1 MSLLQRYSLR
11 SAHLIGKGME
21 SQVYA
26 LDDMHVLK
34 IYHRATPFTHL
45 QTLQI
50 FYHHLD
56 ARDLP
61 YSLPLIEKIEQEDGN
76 LYTIEKRLYGRN
88 MEQVSR
94 EVDAPALERMLRR
107 YIEALHAFSQVAFT
121 ASLTQYKLFDEKG
134 ISPIGR
140 GDWHTFLARYVH
152 QRVEETPC
160 LNRDVVALSDK
171 LKRLDQILSQP
182 YTGKLSVIHGDF
194 YPGNLLVDED
204 LHVTSLLDFG
214 LFTMFGDHL
223 FDVATA
229 CVFFDMYDQLSQ
241 NIRQRLLSLAAETYG
256 VYIMGVLYRYIL
268 IYSLLS
274 ANIYA
279 PDCSDGHY
287 QWCVANLNHRVYWD
301 EIR

>member
-1 MSLLQRYSLR
+1 MSLLQHYFLEITD
-11 SAHLIGKGME
+11 LIGKGME
-21 SQVYA
+21 TEVYA
-26 LDDMHVLK
+26 LDDTRVLK
-34 IYHRATPFTHL
+34 VYHRITPLTHL
-45 QTLQI
+45 QTLQN
-50 FYHHLD
+50 FYRHLD

-61 YSLPLIEKIEQEDGN
+61 YSLPLIEKIEQKDGN

-88 MEQVSR
+88 MEQVSQ

-107 YIEALHAFSQVAFT
+107 YIEALHTFSQVAFT
-121 ASLTQYKLFDEKG
+121 APLTQYKLFDEEG
-134 ISPIGR
+134 ISPTGR
-140 GDWHTFLARYVH
+140 GDWHTFLARYVR
-152 QRVEETPC
+152 QRVKETPC

-171 LKRLDQILSQP
+171 LKPLDRILSRP

-204 LHVTSLLDFG
+204 QHVTSLLDFG

-229 CVFFDMYDQLSQ
+229 CAFFDMYDQLGQ
-241 NIRQRLLSLAAETYG
+241 NIRQRLLTLAAETYG
-256 VYIMGVLYRYIL
+256 ANVMGVLYRYIL

-287 QWCVANLNHRVYWD
+287 QWCVANLNNRVYW
-301 EIR
+301 EEVR